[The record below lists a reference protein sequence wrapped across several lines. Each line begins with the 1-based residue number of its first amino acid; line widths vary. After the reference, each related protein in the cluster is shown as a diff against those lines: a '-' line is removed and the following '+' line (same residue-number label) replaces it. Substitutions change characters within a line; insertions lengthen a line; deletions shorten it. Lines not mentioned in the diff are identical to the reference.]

1 MKNGF
6 QVQKL
11 QAVSTAILRFKTV
24 ISNPKFPDPW
34 SLDLWFETGNTGP
47 DKDTSGTLLYS
58 LIQIFILDV

>member
-24 ISNPKFPDPW
+24 ISNTNFQDSWP
-34 SLDLWFETGNTGP
+34 LDLWFETGNTWP

-58 LIQIFILDV
+58 LIQIFTLDV